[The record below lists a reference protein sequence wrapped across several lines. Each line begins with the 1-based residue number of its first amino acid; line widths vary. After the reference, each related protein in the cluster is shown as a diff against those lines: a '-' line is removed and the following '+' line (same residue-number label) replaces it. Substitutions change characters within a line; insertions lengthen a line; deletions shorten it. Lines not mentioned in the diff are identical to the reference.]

1 MKEMKLIMLGIICF
15 GISADKINAQ
25 IMQPGNMTVS
35 VGYGFPT
42 LTKTVFSVID
52 GQNISTNYIG
62 PVYGKFEYMINE
74 TVGFGMNFAY
84 TYGSASYQT
93 SGAETDSLFYNTSFK
108 YKSYSALARFNFHF
122 GNSTNFDP
130 YAGVGLGYRN
140 SNYSYT
146 SGDPNYDPKDI
157 NGFNHFG
164 LDFTIGARLFFTE
177 NIGVYG
183 EVGVA
188 KSPMQVGIIA
198 KF

>member
-1 MKEMKLIMLGIICF
+1 MKLHLIGLLCL
-15 GISADKINAQ
+15 GISATHVNAQ
-25 IMQPGNMTVS
+25 IMQPGNMAAS
-35 VGYGFPT
+35 IGYGFPS
-42 LTKTVFSVID
+42 LTKTVFNVVD
-52 GQNISTNYIG
+52 GQNVSTSFIG

-84 TYGSASYQT
+84 SYGDAAYQT
-93 SGAETDSLFYNTSFK
+93 SGTEADSIFYNTSFK

-130 YAGVGLGYRN
+130 YTGVGLGYRN
-140 SNYSYT
+140 ANYSYT
-146 SGDPNYDPKDI
+146 SSDPGFEPKDI

-177 NIGVYG
+177 NFGVYG

-188 KSPMQVGIIA
+188 KSPMQVGLVA